1 MTKVSKLRSG
11 LLLLALVESQERDSH
26 NLAHLEAAA
35 GDITLRLTTLSEA
48 GNEYLVILIYIVK
61 AAITGHEASDLL
73 SVLDELHTHTLAD
86 GRVRLLGLKTT
97 VYMREWTKTENN
109 ATKSRRWW
117 EERRFEKK
125 IPS

>member
-11 LLLLALVESQERDSH
+11 LLLLALVESQKRDSH
-26 NLAHLEAAA
+26 NLAHLEAAT

-48 GNEYLVILIYIVK
+48 GNKHLVVLIYVVK
-61 AAITGHEASDLL
+61 ATITRHEASDLL

-97 VYMREWTKTENN
+97 VCVRWTKTENN